1 MHILQ
6 IASGD
11 FFSTYGGGQV
21 YVKNIVDE
29 MIRQQYSVQVVSF
42 VNRDSSIEKKVY
54 KTTDLYEVGNRGLN
68 ELQALI
74 ERIQP
79 DIIHAHSHKAQI
91 VAIGRALGIPV
102 IVTAHHG
109 GIVCPAG
116 ALLDCND
123 RICNT
128 TVSYSHCL
136 ACCLRNI
143 RSGKYWYPFMRLL
156 PQQVY
161 KRLGITLEKLPFIPF
176 ITPIGQTALSIERK
190 QKEWKTIIEGC
201 SRMIAPCDAIAE
213 AMLRNGLDREKV
225 TILPHGIP
233 LPLKVP
239 NFPPIAEGKI
249 KFFYVGRICYV
260 KGLHVLLKAFSLIDN
275 PHVELHLIGGAG
287 NKSERRYEKK
297 LKREYTSD
305 SRIVWHGKVASE
317 QVFEVIKSFH
327 IAVHPTICLEIFGL
341 NIAEALAMG
350 KPVLATRCGGAEMQ
364 IEDGVNGWLVEPGNI
379 SALTQKIQEIS
390 DSFVGYNIHH
400 SVDRV
405 IPIDLHVKNL
415 YHIYEKS
422 CNEAKHY
429 YCIL

>member
-1 MHILQ
+1 MQILQ

-42 VNRDSSIEKKVY
+42 VNRESTIEKKMY
-54 KTTDLYEVGNRGLN
+54 KTIDLYEVGNCGLE
-68 ELQALI
+68 ELQELI
-74 ERIQP
+74 GRIHP

-91 VAIGRALGIPV
+91 VAIGQELNIPV

-128 TVSYSHCL
+128 TVSHEHCL

-143 RSGKYWYPFMRLL
+143 RSGKYWYSFMRLL
-156 PQQVY
+156 PQGVY
-161 KRLGITLEKLPFIPF
+161 KRLGIALEKLPFLPF
-176 ITPIGQTALSIERK
+176 ITPIGQTALSIEQK

-201 SRMIAPCDAIAE
+201 SHMIAPCDAIAE
-213 AMLRNGLDREKV
+213 AMQRNGLNKEKV

-233 LPLKVP
+233 LPSEIP
-239 NFPPIAEGKI
+239 NFPQIVRGKI

-260 KGLHVLLKAFSLIDN
+260 KGLHVLLKAFSQFDN
-275 PHVELHLIGGAG
+275 PHIELHLIGGAG
-287 NKSERRYEKK
+287 NKGERRYEKRLKK
-297 LKREYTSD
+297 LYASD
-305 SRIVWHGKVASE
+305 TRIVWHGKIPAE
-317 QVFEVIKSFH
+317 QVFEVIKPFH
-327 IAVHPTICLEIFGL
+327 ISVSVPIYLEVFGL
-341 NIAEALAMG
+341 NMAESLAMG

-390 DSFVGYNIHH
+390 DSLIAYD
-400 SVDRV
+400 SSLSTQRV
-405 IPIDLHVKNL
+405 ISIQVHCDSLIKL
-415 YHIYEKS
+415 YETTAH
-422 CNEAKHY
+422 
-429 YCIL
+429 

>member
-1 MHILQ
+1 MQILQ

-29 MIRQQYSVQVVSF
+29 MICQQYSVQVVSF
-42 VNRDSSIEKKVY
+42 VNRESTIEKKVY
-54 KTTDLYEVGNRGLN
+54 KTIDLYEVGNCGLE
-68 ELQALI
+68 ELQELI
-74 ERIQP
+74 ECIHP

-91 VAIGRALGIPV
+91 VVIGQALNIPV

-156 PQQVY
+156 PQKVY

-213 AMLRNGLDREKV
+213 AMLRNGLDREKI

-233 LPLKVP
+233 LPSEVP
-239 NFPPIAEGKI
+239 NFLPIVGGKI

-297 LKREYTSD
+297 LKRKYASD
-305 SRIVWHGKVASE
+305 SRIVWHGKVAPE
-317 QVFEVIKSFH
+317 QVFDVIKTFH
-327 IAVHPTICLEIFGL
+327 IAVSVPIYLEVFGL

-364 IEDGVNGWLVEPGNI
+364 IEDGVNGWLVEPNDVN
-379 SALTQKIQEIS
+379 ALTRKIQEIS
-390 DSFVGYNIHH
+390 DSFTTYDSSLSTQRAISIQVHCKSLI
-400 SVDRV
+400 
-405 IPIDLHVKNL
+405 KL
-415 YHIYEKS
+415 YETVTY
-422 CNEAKHY
+422 
-429 YCIL
+429 

>member
-42 VNRDSSIEKKVY
+42 VNRECTIEKKVY

-123 RICNT
+123 RICDT
-128 TVSYSHCL
+128 TVSHNHCL

-143 RSGKYWYPFMRLL
+143 RSGKYWSPFMRLL
-156 PQQVY
+156 PQKVY

-213 AMLRNGLDREKV
+213 VMLRNGLDREKV

-233 LPLKVP
+233 LPPEVP
-239 NFPPIAEGKI
+239 NFLPIVGGKI

-390 DSFVGYNIHH
+390 DRFTTYDS
-400 SVDRV
+400 SLSTQRV
-405 IPIDLHVKNL
+405 ISIQTHCESLIKL
-415 YHIYEKS
+415 YETTGY
-422 CNEAKHY
+422 
-429 YCIL
+429 

>member
-1 MHILQ
+1 MQILQ

-29 MIRQQYSVQVVSF
+29 MICQQYSVQVISF
-42 VNRDSSIEKKVY
+42 VNRDSTVEKKRY
-54 KTTDLYEVGNRGLN
+54 KTIDLYEVGNRGLN

-123 RICNT
+123 KICRT
-128 TVSYSHCL
+128 TVSHNHCL

-143 RSGKYWYPFMRLL
+143 RSGRYWYPFMRLL
-156 PQQVY
+156 PPKSY
-161 KRLGITLEKLPFIPF
+161 KRLGAALEKIPFIPF
-176 ITPIGQTALSIERK
+176 ITPIGQTALYIERK
-190 QKEWKTIIEGC
+190 QEEWKTIIEGC
-201 SRMIAPCDAIAE
+201 TRMVAPCDAIAE
-213 AMLRNGLDREKV
+213 AMQRNGLNKEKV

-233 LPLKVP
+233 LPTLSS
-239 NFPPIAEGKI
+239 NFPPVIEGKI

-260 KGLHVLLKAFSLIDN
+260 KGLHVLLKAFSQFDN
-275 PHVELHLIGGAG
+275 PHIELHLIGGAG
-287 NKSERRYEKK
+287 NKGERRYEKRLKK
-297 LKREYTSD
+297 LYASD
-305 SRIVWHGKVASE
+305 TRIVWHGKIPAE
-317 QVFEVIKSFH
+317 QVFEVIKPFH
-327 IAVHPTICLEIFGL
+327 ISVSVPIYLEVFGL
-341 NIAEALAMG
+341 NMAESLAMG

-364 IEDGVNGWLVEPGNI
+364 IEDGVNGWLITPNDVE
-379 SALTQKIQEIS
+379 ALARKMEDLSNHFTCYDPTHSTQ
-390 DSFVGYNIHH
+390 
-400 SVDRV
+400 RV
-405 IPIDLHVKNL
+405 ISIKSHCNSLIKL
-415 YHIYEKS
+415 Y
-422 CNEAKHY
+422 EAVTH
-429 YCIL
+429 

>member
-1 MHILQ
+1 MQILQ

-29 MIRQQYSVQVVSF
+29 MICQQYSVQVISF
-42 VNRDSSIEKKVY
+42 VNRDSTVEKKRY
-54 KTTDLYEVGNRGLN
+54 KTIDLYEVGNRGLN

-123 RICNT
+123 KICRT
-128 TVSYSHCL
+128 TVSHNHCL

-143 RSGKYWYPFMRLL
+143 RSGRYWYPFMRLL
-156 PQQVY
+156 PPKSY
-161 KRLGITLEKLPFIPF
+161 KRLGAALEKIPFIPF
-176 ITPIGQTALSIERK
+176 ITPIGQTALYIERK
-190 QKEWKTIIEGC
+190 QEEWKTIIEGC
-201 SRMIAPCDAIAE
+201 TRMVAPCDAIAE
-213 AMLRNGLDREKV
+213 AMQRNSLNEGKI

-233 LPLKVP
+233 LPVSSP
-239 NFPPIAEGKI
+239 IFPPVIDGKI
-249 KFFYVGRICYV
+249 KFFYIGRICYV
-260 KGLHVLLKAFSLIDN
+260 KGLHILLKAFSQLDN
-275 PHVELHLIGGAG
+275 PRIELHLIGGSG
-287 NKSERRYEKK
+287 NNGERRYERRLKK
-297 LKREYTSD
+297 RYASD
-305 SRIVWHGKVASE
+305 TRIVWHGKIPAE
-317 QVFEVIKSFH
+317 HVFEVIKPFH

-341 NIAEALAMG
+341 NISEALAMG

-364 IEDGVNGWLVEPGNI
+364 IEDGVNGWLVTPNDVE
-379 SALTQKIQEIS
+379 ALARKMEDLSNHFTSYDPTHSTQ
-390 DSFVGYNIHH
+390 
-400 SVDRV
+400 RV
-405 IPIDLHVKNL
+405 ISIKSHCNSLIKL
-415 YHIYEKS
+415 Y
-422 CNEAKHY
+422 EAVTH
-429 YCIL
+429 

>member
-1 MHILQ
+1 MQILQ

-42 VNRDSSIEKKVY
+42 VNRESTIEKKMY
-54 KTTDLYEVGNRGLN
+54 KTIALYEVGNCGLE
-68 ELQALI
+68 ELQELI
-74 ERIQP
+74 GRIHP

-91 VAIGRALGIPV
+91 VVIGQVLNIPV

-116 ALLDCND
+116 ALLDSND

-128 TVSYSHCL
+128 TVSHEHCL

-143 RSGKYWYPFMRLL
+143 RSGMYWYPFMRLFS
-156 PQQVY
+156 QGVY
-161 KRLGITLEKLPFIPF
+161 KRLGIALEKLPFIPF

-190 QKEWKTIIEGC
+190 QKEWNTIIEGC

-213 AMLRNGLDREKV
+213 AMLRNGLDRKKV

-233 LPLKVP
+233 LPLKAP

-275 PHVELHLIGGAG
+275 PQIELHLIGGAG
-287 NKSERRYEKK
+287 NKSERRYEKQ
-297 LKREYTSD
+297 LKRKYASD

-317 QVFEVIKSFH
+317 QVFEEIKSFH
-327 IAVHPTICLEIFGL
+327 IAVSVPIYLEVFGL

-364 IEDGVNGWLVEPGNI
+364 IEDGVNGWLVEPDNV
-379 SALTQKIQEIS
+379 SVLTQKIQEIS
-390 DSFVGYNIHH
+390 DSFIAYDSFLSIQ
-400 SVDRV
+400 RV
-405 IPIDLHVKNL
+405 ISIQAHCESLIKL
-415 YHIYEKS
+415 YETTTY
-422 CNEAKHY
+422 
-429 YCIL
+429 

>member
-1 MHILQ
+1 MQILQ

-29 MIRQQYSVQVVSF
+29 MIRQQNSLQVISF
-42 VNRDSSIEKKVY
+42 VNRESTIEKKMY
-54 KTTDLYEVGNRGLN
+54 KTIDLYEVGNRGLEKLQ
-68 ELQALI
+68 ELI
-74 ERIQP
+74 GRIHP

-91 VAIGRALGIPV
+91 VTIGQALNIPV

-109 GIVCPAG
+109 GIVCPSG

-128 TVSYSHCL
+128 IVSHEHCL

-143 RSGKYWYPFMRLL
+143 CSGRYWYPFMRLL
-156 PQQVY
+156 PPKSY
-161 KRLGITLEKLPFIPF
+161 KRLGAALEKIPFIPF
-176 ITPIGQTALSIERK
+176 ITPIGQTALYIERK
-190 QKEWKTIIEGC
+190 QEEWKTIIEGC
-201 SRMIAPCDAIAE
+201 SHMIAPCDAIAE
-213 AMLRNGLDREKV
+213 AMLRNGLDRKKV

-233 LPLKVP
+233 LPSEIP
-239 NFPPIAEGKI
+239 NFPQIVRGKI
-249 KFFYVGRICYV
+249 NFFYVGRICYV

-275 PHVELHLIGGAG
+275 PHIELHLIGGAG
-287 NKSERRYEKK
+287 NKSERRYEKE
-297 LKREYTSD
+297 LKRKSASD

-317 QVFEVIKSFH
+317 QVFDMIKSLH

-364 IEDGVNGWLVEPGNI
+364 IEEGVNGWLVDPNDVE
-379 SALTQKIQEIS
+379 ALARKMEDLSNHFTSYDPTHSTQ
-390 DSFVGYNIHH
+390 
-400 SVDRV
+400 RV
-405 IPIDLHVKNL
+405 ISIKSHCKSLIKL
-415 YHIYEKS
+415 YETTAH
-422 CNEAKHY
+422 
-429 YCIL
+429 

>member
-1 MHILQ
+1 MQILQ

-42 VNRDSSIEKKVY
+42 VNRDSTIEKKVY
-54 KTTDLYEVGNRGLN
+54 MTIDLYEVGNRGIN

-74 ERIQP
+74 EHIQP

-123 RICNT
+123 KICCT
-128 TVSYSHCL
+128 TVSHNHCL
-136 ACCLRNI
+136 ACCLKNI
-143 RSGKYWYPFMRLL
+143 RSGRYWYPFMRML
-156 PQQVY
+156 PQRVY
-161 KRLGITLEKLPFIPF
+161 RKLGRALEKIPFIPF

-190 QKEWKTIIEGC
+190 QQEWDTIIEGC
-201 SRMIAPCDAIAE
+201 TRMIAPCHAIAE
-213 AMLRNGLDREKV
+213 VMQRNGLKCEKI

-239 NFPPIAEGKI
+239 NFLPIVGGKI

-275 PHVELHLIGGAG
+275 PWIELHLIGGAG

-305 SRIVWHGKVASE
+305 SRIVWHGKVAPE
-317 QVFEVIKSFH
+317 QVFDVIKTFH
-327 IAVHPTICLEIFGL
+327 IAVSVPIYLEVFGL

-364 IEDGVNGWLVEPGNI
+364 IEDGVNGWLVEPNDVN
-379 SALTQKIQEIS
+379 ALTRKIQEIS
-390 DSFVGYNIHH
+390 DSFTTYDSSLSTQRAISIQTHCE
-400 SVDRV
+400 SL
-405 IPIDLHVKNL
+405 IKL
-415 YHIYEKS
+415 YETVTH
-422 CNEAKHY
+422 
-429 YCIL
+429 

>member
-1 MHILQ
+1 MQILQ

-42 VNRDSSIEKKVY
+42 VNRESTIEKKMY
-54 KTTDLYEVGNRGLN
+54 KTIDLYEVGNCGLE
-68 ELQALI
+68 ELQELI
-74 ERIQP
+74 GRIHP

-91 VAIGRALGIPV
+91 VAIGQELNIPV

-128 TVSYSHCL
+128 TVSHEHCL

-143 RSGKYWYPFMRLL
+143 RSGKYWYSFMRLL
-156 PQQVY
+156 PQGVY
-161 KRLGITLEKLPFIPF
+161 KRLGIALEKLPFLPF
-176 ITPIGQTALSIERK
+176 ITPIGQTALSIEQK

-201 SRMIAPCDAIAE
+201 SHMIAPCDAIAE
-213 AMLRNGLDREKV
+213 AMLRNGLDRKKV

-233 LPLKVP
+233 LPSEIP
-239 NFPPIAEGKI
+239 NFPQIVRGKI

-275 PHVELHLIGGAG
+275 PHIELHLIGGAG
-287 NKSERRYEKK
+287 NKSERRYEKE
-297 LKREYTSD
+297 LKRKSASD

-317 QVFEVIKSFH
+317 QVFDMIKSLH

-390 DSFVGYNIHH
+390 DSLIAYD
-400 SVDRV
+400 SSLSTQRV
-405 IPIDLHVKNL
+405 ISIQVHCDSLIKL
-415 YHIYEKS
+415 YETTAH
-422 CNEAKHY
+422 
-429 YCIL
+429 